1 MAFVSSSNSS
11 TLSWKKPDQK
21 PLIYLENVSKFFGQI
36 KALDNITL
44 SIYRQEFFSLLGG
57 SGCGKTTLLRLLG
70 GFEKPDSGKIYV
82 DGIDVSNTPLYE
94 LPINMVFQSY
104 ALFPHMSVSANI
116 AFPLKRMG
124 LSRYAIK
131 QRVADMLHLVHLEGF
146 GPRNPTKLSGGQQQ
160 RVAIARALA
169 SEPKVVLLDE
179 PLGALDKALREKTQF
194 ELVNIQEKV
203 GATFVMVTHD
213 QEEAM
218 TMSSRMGIMEKG
230 KIRQIGSPGEVYEYP
245 NSLYVAQFIGS
256 ANIFRGSVTEIQN
269 GHAIVACPDLP
280 FPLRVNYSAS
290 VPLHGQASIM
300 VRPEKIMM
308 AQMPFDSAYN
318 VAKGI
323 VKDIAYLGDVSIYH
337 VQLSSG
343 KTIMATQPNVVR
355 LAQRPVTWESQVFL
369 GWDAENSLMLAQ

>member
-1 MAFVSSSNSS
+1 MAFVSSSNASP
-11 TLSWKKPDQK
+11 LSWKTPDQK
-21 PLIYLENVSKFFGQI
+21 PLIYIENVSKIFGQT

-104 ALFPHMSVSANI
+104 ALFPHMTVWANI

-124 LSRYAIK
+124 LGRTVIAK
-131 QRVADMLHLVHLEGF
+131 RVQDMLHLVHLKGF
-146 GPRNPTKLSGGQQQ
+146 ADRKPASLSGGQQQ
-160 RVAIARALA
+160 RVALARALA
-169 SEPKVVLLDE
+169 SEPKVLLLDE
-179 PLGALDKALREKTQF
+179 PLGALDKSLREKTQF

-218 TMSSRMGIMEKG
+218 TMSSRIGVMEKG
-230 KIRQIGSPGEVYEYP
+230 KILQVGTPGEVYEYP
-245 NSLYVAQFIGS
+245 NSLYVGQFIGS
-256 ANIFRGSVTEIQN
+256 TNIFRGSVTDIQN
-269 GHAIVACPDLP
+269 GNATIACPDLP
-280 FPLRVNYSAS
+280 FPLQVSYSPC
-290 VPLHGQASIM
+290 VPLHGQACVI

-308 AQMPFDSAYN
+308 AQEPFKSSYN

-343 KTIMATQPNVVR
+343 KTIMATQPNIVR

-369 GWDAENSLMLAQ
+369 GWDAENSLMLAL